1 MNNEELK
8 LRKRENTKRWKAA
21 HPEKVREHN
30 KAYHLKHRDQR
41 LLYFRKYHQTIRDK
55 ARKYDQIT
63 SKEAEE

>member
-21 HPEKVREHN
+21 HPEKVKEHN
-30 KAYHLKHRDQR
+30 KAYHLKHREKR
-41 LLYFRKYHQTIRDK
+41 LQYFRKYHQTMRDK

-63 SKEAEE
+63 SKEAGE